1 MQADAEHQQDDTKLG
16 EFGGERLIGDEAGRE
31 RTDGDA
37 REEIADQRRN
47 PEALGDGSEDEG
59 EAEARDDGR
68 DQRCVMRHFAL
79 SHSILG
85 GAPRPFEAR
94 HSARNCDLLLMA

>member
-1 MQADAEHQQDDTKLG
+1 MIPDTELG
-16 EFGGERLIGDEAGRE
+16 ELGGERLIGNEAGCE
-31 RTDGDA
+31 GTDGDA
-37 REEIADQRRN
+37 REQVADQWRN
-47 PEALGDGSEDEG
+47 PKALGDGSEDEG
-59 EAEARDDGR
+59 EAKARDDGR

-94 HSARNCDLLLMA
+94 HSARES

>member
-1 MQADAEHQQDDTKLG
+1 MQADAEHQENDTELRQLG
-16 EFGGERLIGDEAGRE
+16 CQRLIGNEAGRE
-31 RTDGDA
+31 GTDGHA
-37 REEIADQRRN
+37 REQITDQWRN
-47 PEALGDGSEDEG
+47 PKALGDGSEDKS

-79 SHSILG
+79 SHSIRG

-94 HSARNCDLLLMA
+94 HSARKL